1 MFCLFLIFMSVHH
14 IYSSV
19 IKNVVDS
26 CVESDLFQDPSLAQ
40 VIQSR
45 WVETF
50 ASLTGEQLGF
60 VERKRMNEEESVIPK
75 KPSVL
80 YSL

>member
-1 MFCLFLIFMSVHH
+1 MSVHH